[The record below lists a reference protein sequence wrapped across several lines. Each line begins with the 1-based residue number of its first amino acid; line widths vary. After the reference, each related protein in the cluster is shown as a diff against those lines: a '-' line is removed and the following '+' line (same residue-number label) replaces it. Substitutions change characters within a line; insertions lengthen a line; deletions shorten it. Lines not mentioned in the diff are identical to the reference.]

1 MGFPADK
8 FKDQEGLQFYLNED
22 NAPEEVCT
30 FLAVRNFER
39 CGETK
44 PDVGTK
50 QIIDQA
56 QADFEGEIDWGILYG
71 DATERAFARMDA
83 ASKFVSTS
91 NVVDISEPLTR
102 ECEEDGAARRQADDV
117 DDDTHWNDA
126 LIIGKEHPDM
136 EVLLQMPFVGM
147 IGKVDPDD
155 ARKNTADGSWTRTE
169 LSLAHWLEGWKKGHQ
184 HKNSTI
190 ASRDF
195 GLTRWKYATKKGGDI
210 LMFADA
216 ANGSRKD
223 GAVRAFQVI
232 GLDVDSGT
240 TIQSALDALEQQNV
254 CALVYPSYRH
264 LTTELELDHDAIVDK
279 LRLSDSPSLEDVQ
292 TYLRNY
298 HKDRYSD
305 DFIDAVGIV
314 EACRETTKKQL
325 TTLKTPPQH
334 KFRIFLFLWETVEV
348 KSLGVTLAERKAAW
362 AAKVLG
368 AADMLGIE
376 IDKSSC
382 DVNRGVFL
390 PQLPVGSDHPM
401 YLVQGRPLRID
412 EIPVS
417 ETGKASGQKSKRRPD
432 VVTDDGVDVSALYD
446 RYGKRWMLADICEHS
461 DITSTA
467 SVNNGGGKWHVPC
480 PFADGHT
487 DSTDKGSTCVW
498 NAEDAQNGFA
508 VVKCQ
513 HASCAERRAVDFVGA
528 WIVSGELDTTILED
542 PAYMSPLDDDQIEAP
557 YFRLTPGEQA
567 DLLKD
572 AQESGINK
580 DSSDADLKKHFKKL
594 IRFSD
599 NSAIARE
606 IKRVA
611 EFHPLG
617 LRGLNPL
624 VKEVRASAR
633 KQKKTTRTG
642 NRPAKYLSNNFQE
655 DCDEIFKI
663 MIDQGDDPQIFHS
676 NERLVD
682 IQIDQNGNAY
692 MRTIEK
698 DRYKAK
704 LENRMDFIVVNEDG
718 TEHSVEAPP
727 PKVNNSYHRPKD
739 DYPPLHRVISAPVF
753 PPDMSLIDK
762 PGYHDSGVYYQP
774 NEAALTLAG
783 VSPCPTCD
791 EVTEAVL
798 LIADL
803 IGDFCLDGVTRDVLI
818 AAIMAGEDVPSF
830 CHVLS
835 SGLTPL
841 SRAFIDGPTPGH
853 FDRKDKPRTGATLLM
868 SNFQYIATLSHVA
881 ATALPSEIA
890 EIQKTLT
897 AMADSGALAFL
908 FDNLSP
914 NVDAAELAMALT
926 AWPFYG
932 GRRLNVTEMIRV
944 TIFAT
949 WLFTGNRTAFSEE
962 LTERML
968 LIVLDPKTSQPGKR
982 PASSFKYPRFTD
994 HVMQNAGK
1002 YLHALLT
1009 IVQNWVAQ
1017 GCPEWEGD
1025 ALGGFENHS
1034 YIIGGILEAA
1044 GVRGFLSNHTVL
1056 SEKVSGDAP
1065 EDALMDALIE
1075 AHHATPK
1082 GKDGTLFRACSGD
1095 DTTQIRIVD
1104 GERIDNPHARK
1115 RVLSITD
1122 ILTAESIP
1130 LDKVGYAQTEDGGLF
1145 YPPKTKSAVAS
1156 RIANLAGSEDGVG
1169 GIVREWGSDREEV
1182 EARQGRYILQRAYS
1196 DKHGVLYR
1204 LERLPLFSN
1213 G

>member
-1 MGFPADK
+1 MTISNKNTQSEFEWDDLDVAYRNGRPPRELVTEMAERQIRLGAGLHKPCDAAQELL
-8 FKDQEGLQFYLNED
+8 DQW
-22 NAPEEVCT
+22 
-30 FLAVRNFER
+30 
-39 CGETK
+39 
-44 PDVGTK
+44 
-50 QIIDQA
+50 
-56 QADFEGEIDWGILYG
+56 QADNDIAVSEDTDEEIRWLAMWREEADQH
-71 DATERAFARMDA
+71 DSD
-83 ASKFVSTS
+83 

-102 ECEEDGAARRQADDV
+102 ECEENGAARRQADDV
-117 DDDTHWNDA
+117 DNPVLDDHPKLNDA
-126 LIIGKEHPDM
+126 VILGVSESPEAQAALNTSITIMRAGTRLTAGRNWTLNTGTVGQLIDNQLSNHPVVSEKDG
-136 EVLLQMPFVGM
+136 VAFVYASG
-147 IGKVDPDD
+147 VED
-155 ARKNTADGSWTRTE
+155 RTTDVTY
-169 LSLAHWLEGWKKGHQ
+169 GQ
-184 HKNSTI
+184 RIQNSIESVNAI
-190 ASRDF
+190 A
-195 GLTRWKYATKKGGDI
+195 GDI
-210 LMFADA
+210 DGTDKARRVAERIHELGLMGVVYTTHSHDA
-216 ANGSRKD
+216 KKTETCDRFRFIIFLEEPIHFPD
-223 GAVRAFQVI
+223 AVRMVK
-232 GLDVDSGT
+232 GK
-240 TIQSALDALEQQNV
+240 
-254 CALVYPSYRH
+254 PRPK
-264 LTTELELDHDAIVDK
+264 LTEARRKAVAE
-279 LRLSDSPSLEDVQ
+279 
-292 TYLRNY
+292 Y
-298 HKDRYSD
+298 HDRYAGLCD
-305 DFIDAVGIV
+305 
-314 EACRETTKKQL
+314 L
-325 TTLKTPPQH
+325 
-334 KFRIFLFLWETVEV
+334 
-348 KSLGVTLAERKAAW
+348 LG
-362 AAKVLG
+362 
-368 AADMLGIE
+368 
-376 IDKSSC
+376 
-382 DVNRGVFL
+382 
-390 PQLPVGSDHPM
+390 
-401 YLVQGRPLRID
+401 ID
-412 EIPVS
+412 EIDASAMNLHQMMYTPRRPFEDAEFEHYVIYGKALRYEDVPVGDAS
-417 ETGKASGQKSKRRPD
+417 KYRKEMKAPSGAMLSKKDSSGPAVLSDGFFLAEWWGDGGRHLILADVLDSIGWDVRGGYGWTEIMCPNAALHSDPNDDAAAFSEGEDGFAIHCFHDHCSQLGTWQFLVLIEQAILDGEAVLPDGVESFSALLCDPAFYPDEIDGDPVEFDRADFIKQKATSFSGNEIETGVTALNRNSG
-432 VVTDDGVDVSALYD
+432 DDEIATVIQPFIDQN
-446 RYGKRWMLADICEHS
+446 ADEN
-461 DITSTA
+461 T
-467 SVNNGGGKWHVPC
+467 
-480 PFADGHT
+480 FA
-487 DSTDKGSTCVW
+487 
-498 NAEDAQNGFA
+498 N
-508 VVKCQ
+508 
-513 HASCAERRAVDFVGA
+513 
-528 WIVSGELDTTILED
+528 
-542 PAYMSPLDDDQIEAP
+542 
-557 YFRLTPGEQA
+557 
-567 DLLKD
+567 LKD
-572 AQESGINK
+572 AVANEVAMTKPQVG
-580 DSSDADLKKHFKKL
+580 KL
-594 IRFSD
+594 IKD
-599 NSAIARE
+599 
-606 IKRVA
+606 
-611 EFHPLG
+611 
-617 LRGLNPL
+617 LR
-624 VKEVRASAR
+624 ADAR
-633 KQKKTTRTG
+633 KQKKTARTG
-642 NRPAKYLSNNFQE
+642 KRPAKYLSNNFQE
-655 DCDEIFKI
+655 DCDEISKI
-663 MIDQGDDPQIFHS
+663 MTDQGDNPQIFHS

-753 PPDMSLIDK
+753 APDMSLIDK

-783 VSPCPTCD
+783 VSPFPTYA
-791 EVTEAVL
+791 EVKEAVL
-798 LIADL
+798 LIVDL
-803 IGDFCLDGVTRDVLI
+803 IGDFCLDGMTREELI
-818 AAIMAGEDVPSF
+818 AAITAKKDVPSF

-853 FDRKDKPRTGATLLM
+853 FARKDKPRTGATLLM
-868 SNFQYIATLSHVA
+868 SNFQYIATLAHVA
-881 ATALPSEIA
+881 ATALPSDIA

-944 TIFAT
+944 TILAT

-982 PASSFKYPRFTD
+982 PASSFKHPRFTD

-1009 IVQNWVAQ
+1009 IVQNWIAQ

-1044 GVRGFLSNHTVL
+1044 GIRGFLSNHTVL
-1056 SEKVSGDAP
+1056 SEQVSGEAP

-1095 DTTQIRIVD
+1095 DTTRTRIVD
-1104 GERIDNPHARK
+1104 GERRDNPHAGK
-1115 RVLSITD
+1115 RVLSIMD

-1145 YPPKTKSAVAS
+1145 YPPKAKNAVAS

-1182 EARQGRYILQRAYS
+1182 EARQGRYILQRAYN